1 MTPQYKEFQEKDNNS
16 QFPENGE
23 NAAGKRRITGSI
35 AFVPSAAGLVMAG
48 EVVRDLIHSHC
59 HQPEAMHCQIPL
71 P

>member
-1 MTPQYKEFQEKDNNS
+1 MTPQYKEFQEKIATANFLKWRKRS
-16 QFPENGE
+16 R
-23 NAAGKRRITGSI
+23 KRRITGSI